1 MRHGGRPAA
10 RILDSTHRVPDTTD
24 TTTRPDDLA
33 NDFDWGTAV
42 VVDPRELKR
51 LRTDVQRLRNTGR
64 RRAFLACVLT
74 ATSAVAALYG
84 WRTNH
89 ALATTGAEVAECRA
103 TVEPT
108 QTALAAL
115 ARSHETI
122 LSATQEAPSMGTK
135 SWGKRFTVTMY
146 VPMHPD
152 YGATNDGL
160 TATMT
165 KADPKSRI
173 VAVDPKLIPYKSWVW
188 VEGLGW
194 YRAEDCGGAIKGF
207 RLDLLTATEKEAF
220 AFGKQERFVIVVPP
234 TDA

>member
-1 MRHGGRPAA
+1 MARMRHAGRPAA
-10 RILDSTHRVPDTTD
+10 RILDSTRCVPDTTN
-24 TTTRPDDLA
+24 TTSEL
-33 NDFDWGTAV
+33 DWGTAV

-51 LRTDVQRLRNTGR
+51 LRGDVERFRAAGR
-64 RRAFLACVLT
+64 RRAVLACLLT
-74 ATSAVAALYG
+74 ATSAAAAFYG
-84 WRTNH
+84 WRTTA

-135 SWGKRFTVTMY
+135 SWGRRFTVTMY

-152 YGATNDGL
+152 YGKDNDGF

-165 KADPKSRI
+165 KADPDSRI

-188 VEGLGW
+188 IEGLGW

-207 RLDLLTATEKEAF
+207 RLDLLTATEQEAF
-220 AFGKQERFVIVVPP
+220 KFGKQERFVIVVPP